1 MEKQNTNSGKQP
13 AFELKEVEIRNSKY
27 FSVFWIV
34 MGIIMTIICLWLY
47 WYYDTKEVKYLILSF
62 VSFFSVVFFY
72 WHLKDR
78 SVKLRITREGIWDYK
93 KFYSWADI
101 EEVKTKTEILSG
113 VTHINLVIN
122 FKNQSTIKKKQKII
136 NIMGYD
142 RSTSEIDVFAKS
154 YKKLFDERQNGN
166 SQGWHNP
173 ETIPSG
179 IDKHQKEMINKSDEE
194 LLQIVNDRENHKV
207 IEYLAARNELKRRSE
222 QV

>member
-78 SVKLRITREGIWDYK
+78 
-93 KFYSWADI
+93 
-101 EEVKTKTEILSG
+101 
-113 VTHINLVIN
+113 
-122 FKNQSTIKKKQKII
+122 
-136 NIMGYD
+136 
-142 RSTSEIDVFAKS
+142 
-154 YKKLFDERQNGN
+154 
-166 SQGWHNP
+166 
-173 ETIPSG
+173 
-179 IDKHQKEMINKSDEE
+179 
-194 LLQIVNDRENHKV
+194 
-207 IEYLAARNELKRRSE
+207 
-222 QV
+222 